1 MIELLIFDVRSI
13 TIFGG
18 GFLGSELAVA
28 LGNRGRKSDFQV
40 IQAYQEAGNMGK
52 VLPDYLSEWT
62 TDKVRSEGVTVL
74 PNNTVKAV
82 TKGDSTNLKVT
93 MKSGKVVDTDHMV
106 VAVSLSLSQRKIF
119 PNLSFS
125 SRLVSS
131 RTWSWPRLV
140 NWKLI
145 PSMEDSR

>member
-1 MIELLIFDVRSI
+1 MRTDIERFSFIRTIIRSI

-28 LGNRGRKSDFQV
+28 LGNRGRQTGQLEV

-74 PNNTVKAV
+74 PNNRVKSV
-82 TKGDSTNLKVT
+82 GKGDSANLKVT
-93 MKSGKVVDTDHMV
+93 MSSGKVIDTDHMV
-106 VAVSLSLSQRKIF
+106 VAVSLRLQSRSGESLIIAGW
-119 PNLSFS
+119 N
-125 SRLVSS
+125 
-131 RTWSWPRLV
+131 
-140 NWKLI
+140 
-145 PSMEDSR
+145 

>member
-1 MIELLIFDVRSI
+1 MTFHHRSI

-28 LGNRGRKSDFQV
+28 LGNRGRKADFEV
-40 IQAYQEAGNMGK
+40 IQVYQEAGNMGK

-82 TKGDSTNLKVT
+82 TKGDSSNLKVT

-106 VAVSLSLSQRKIF
+106 VAVGIEPDLELAKASHLEIDSVHGGFKVMQ
-119 PNLSFS
+119 
-125 SRLVSS
+125 
-131 RTWSWPRLV
+131 
-140 NWKLI
+140 LI
-145 PSMEDSR
+145 IGPS

>member
-1 MIELLIFDVRSI
+1 MIFDGRSI

-40 IQAYQEAGNMGK
+40 IQAYQEARNMGK

-82 TKGDSTNLKVT
+82 TKGDSSNLKIT
-93 MKSGKVVDTDHMV
+93 MKSGQVVDTDHMV
-106 VAVSLSLSQRKIF
+106 VAVSLSLASGKYFRIS
-119 PNLSFS
+119 L
-125 SRLVSS
+125 RLVSS
-131 RTWSWPRLV
+131 RTLSLPGPV

-145 PSMEDSR
+145 PSTEDSR

>member
-1 MIELLIFDVRSI
+1 MTFHLRSI

-28 LGNRGRKSDFQV
+28 LGNRGRKADFEV

-74 PNNTVKAV
+74 PNNTLKAV
-82 TKGDSTNLKVT
+82 TKGDSSNLKVT

-106 VAVSLSLSQRKIF
+106 VAVGIEPDLELAKASQLEIDSVHGGFKVIQLIVNIVNKITQL
-119 PNLSFS
+119 PHSG
-125 SRLVSS
+125 
-131 RTWSWPRLV
+131 
-140 NWKLI
+140 
-145 PSMEDSR
+145 

>member
-1 MIELLIFDVRSI
+1 MTFLLRSI

-28 LGNRGRKSDFQV
+28 LGNRGRKADFEV

-106 VAVSLSLSQRKIF
+106 VAVGIEPDLELAKASQLEIDSVHGGFKVIQLIVNICSFITQLSHSGQL
-119 PNLSFS
+119 
-125 SRLVSS
+125 
-131 RTWSWPRLV
+131 
-140 NWKLI
+140 
-145 PSMEDSR
+145 

>member
-1 MIELLIFDVRSI
+1 MTFHPPRSI

-28 LGNRGRKSDFQV
+28 LGNRGRKADFEV

-74 PNNTVKAV
+74 PNNTLKAV
-82 TKGDSTNLKVT
+82 TKGDSSNLKVT

-106 VAVSLSLSQRKIF
+106 VAVGIEPDLELAKASQLEIDSVHGGFKVIQLIVNIVNKITQL
-119 PNLSFS
+119 PHSG
-125 SRLVSS
+125 
-131 RTWSWPRLV
+131 
-140 NWKLI
+140 
-145 PSMEDSR
+145 